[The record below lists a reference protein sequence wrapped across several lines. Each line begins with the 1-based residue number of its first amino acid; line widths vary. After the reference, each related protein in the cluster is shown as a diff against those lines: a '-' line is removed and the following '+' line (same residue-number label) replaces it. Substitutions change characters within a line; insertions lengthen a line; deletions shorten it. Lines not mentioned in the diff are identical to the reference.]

1 MVFCCGFRYSVPD
14 VVETLLP
21 LLSSSRT
28 RREVVSHMVSMG
40 LVDSVKDLKKEKYD
54 FIVISVIL
62 KVKTSSRVETF
73 CSVYNPNFW
82 LLCKLFFF
90 FFPSRMIRKGTR
102 IVLWTEEQE
111 QELQMLFEDFRDSD
125 G

>member
-1 MVFCCGFRYSVPD
+1 MKSTRTLEVELHLFTVSVIWFLGMLTSLLNGLCCGFRSSVPD

-90 FFPSRMIRKGTR
+90 FSP
-102 IVLWTEEQE
+102 LE
-111 QELQMLFEDFRDSD
+111 
-125 G
+125 

>member
-1 MVFCCGFRYSVPD
+1 MKNTGTLEVELHLFTVSVIWFLGMLNSLLNGLCCGFCSSVPD

-54 FIVISVIL
+54 FIVKSVIL
-62 KVKTSSRVETF
+62 KVKTSRVETF
-73 CSVYNPNFW
+73 CSIYNPSELLSGYYENFSPP
-82 LLCKLFFF
+82 L
-90 FFPSRMIRKGTR
+90 I
-102 IVLWTEEQE
+102 
-111 QELQMLFEDFRDSD
+111 
-125 G
+125 